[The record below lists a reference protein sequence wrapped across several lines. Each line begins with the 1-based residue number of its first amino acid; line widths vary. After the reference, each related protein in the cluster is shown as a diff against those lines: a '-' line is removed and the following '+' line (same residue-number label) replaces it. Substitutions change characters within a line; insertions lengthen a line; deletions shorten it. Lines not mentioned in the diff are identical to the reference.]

1 MFGDGKPDDR
11 LPELLG
17 ESSEAASYTR
27 IRLILAFWPL
37 KVAELVEAEIEAVRH
52 GSKIR
57 FKRQESP
64 TITSNARKHQHT
76 RFENGKLLRAELKK
90 IFEGFECVKKWR
102 VVHIHTAM
110 AHCAGSRLFSPTA
123 RVKTTNAALE

>member
-90 IFEGFECVKKWR
+90 IFEGFECVKKCGEWCTYTLQW
-102 VVHIHTAM
+102 HTVQAV
-110 AHCAGSRLFSPTA
+110 AYFHRQRASRQRTL
-123 RVKTTNAALE
+123 L